1 MVVSELHNICEALC
15 ACGAGQNKPVLVRPQ
30 RVCHARGGKGACVK
44 PCILKACDSR
54 RHHRFGKV
62 GLPIRQ
68 WVYAYAILLRNT
80 TMPHRPPTHLQ
91 DTALRYFHE
100 VVQCGS
106 VSAASQRLHVA
117 SSAVSRQISGLEAQL
132 GTALFERHARGM
144 QPTAAGHI
152 LAELAR
158 RISLDAE
165 QAIDAIHALDSLRA
179 GLVRIATS
187 DAFANELLPQACVAF
202 QRRHPGLRF
211 EVSMVPTLQ
220 VSAKLLA
227 GEADIGLR
235 FSMSPLKNIA
245 VVHRQ
250 SAPVLAVLPPGH
262 VLAHQASL
270 TLAELARYPL
280 ALPPAETAI
289 RQMIDLA
296 CSRQGLQL
304 DPVLTTNH
312 AKTLLHF
319 VVHGGGVTVSS
330 EVGVR
335 HMLAAGSLVAR
346 PLTDAGLDLR
356 DIEVQTLAGRQ
367 LPAAAQ
373 AFLGLLVQELQAMPG
388 PC

>member
-1 MVVSELHNICEALC
+1 MPN
-15 ACGAGQNKPVLVRPQ
+15 
-30 RVCHARGGKGACVK
+30 
-44 PCILKACDSR
+44 
-54 RHHRFGKV
+54 
-62 GLPIRQ
+62 RQ
-68 WVYAYAILLRNT
+68 PA
-80 TMPHRPPTHLQ
+80 HLQ

-106 VSAASQRLHVA
+106 VSAASLRLHVA

-144 QPTAAGHI
+144 QPTAAGQI

-202 QRRHPGLRF
+202 ARLHPGLRF

-235 FSMSPLKNIA
+235 FSISPLKNIA

-262 VLAHQASL
+262 VLAGQASL
-270 TLAELARYPL
+270 TLAELARHPL

-312 AKTLLHF
+312 AKTLLNF
-319 VVHGGGVTVSS
+319 AVHGGGVTVSS
-330 EVGVR
+330 EVGCAICWQQ
-335 HMLAAGSLVAR
+335 AAWW
-346 PLTDAGLDLR
+346 
-356 DIEVQTLAGRQ
+356 
-367 LPAAAQ
+367 PA
-373 AFLGLLVQELQAMPG
+373 L
-388 PC
+388 